1 MSDRDRVLSE
11 TVAAL
16 KEYGSGRKAAKALGI
31 PRSTFMGRLK
41 AAAKAGK
48 LGFKPVL
55 PGFEIKQTSAQLGA
69 AGEVQREWV
78 QQRPESGPAFDVP
91 EGHSIRG
98 VSALVD
104 PDGGIRQQWIKTW
117 RDETAASV
125 IEAAKSAFAR
135 HRPLRRI
142 AAPRRIERGLLNVYP
157 IADQHLGLLSWGRE
171 TGEAYDLR
179 IGVARLRA
187 CMARLVGQSPPA
199 ARALILNLGDWQ
211 HADDQRNMTP
221 RSGNVLDV
229 DGRYFKVLVA
239 GVDLMVDCIAL
250 ALRKHAEVIVANL
263 PGNHDPHS
271 SRALTI
277 ALAAHFRN
285 NPRVEIVV
293 DPSEFFFYRF
303 GATLIGA
310 NHGHKMRPDRMA
322 MTMAVLRREDW
333 GKTRFHVFY
342 FGHIH
347 HETLKEVGDV
357 RVESFRTIAAK
368 DAHAASSGYVSG
380 QSLTSITHHV
390 RDGEIARSRV
400 NVILP
405 PPRA

>member
-1 MSDRDRVLSE
+1 MPDRDQVLSA
-11 TVAAL
+11 TADAL
-16 KEYGSGRKAAKALGI
+16 KEHGSERKAAKALGI
-31 PRSTFMGRLK
+31 PRSTFKSRLK

-55 PGFEIKQTSAQLGA
+55 PGFEIKQTSTQQGA
-69 AGEVQREWV
+69 DGELQREWI

-91 EGHSIRG
+91 DGHSIRG

-104 PDGGIRQQWIKTW
+104 QDGGIRQQWIKTW
-117 RDETAASV
+117 RDNATVSV
-125 IEAAKSAFAR
+125 IEAAKAAFAD
-135 HRPLRRI
+135 HKPIRPI
-142 AAPRRIERGLLNVYP
+142 AGPRTVDRDLLSVYP

-171 TGEAYDLR
+171 TGEAYDLK
-179 IGVARLRA
+179 IGVDRLRA
-187 CMARLVGQSPPA
+187 CMTRVVDQSPRSA
-199 ARALILNLGDWQ
+199 LGLILNLGDWQ

-221 RSGNVLDV
+221 RSGNILDV
-229 DGRYFKVLVA
+229 DGRYFKVLIA
-239 GVDLMVDCIAL
+239 GVDLMIDCIML
-250 ALRKHAEVIVANL
+250 ALRKHARVIVVNI
-263 PGNHDPHS
+263 PGNHDPHA

-285 NPRVEIVV
+285 NPRVKIVV
-293 DPSEFFFYRF
+293 DPSEFYFLRF

-310 NHGHKMRPDRMA
+310 NHGHKMKPDKMA
-322 MTMAVLRREDW
+322 MTMAVMRREDW

-347 HETLKEVGDV
+347 HETLKEIGDV

-368 DAHAASSGYVSG
+368 DAHAASSGYTSG
-380 QSLTSITHHV
+380 QSLTSITHHK
-390 RDGEIARSRV
+390 RDGEIGRHRV

-405 PPRA
+405 EAR